1 MKDLEPQQASSS
13 QDAAKV
19 YNAGLNLL
27 ARRDHSGKELRQKLG
42 RRFAESLVDRAV
54 TLLDQNG
61 LLSDERFAETLIHSR
76 RAKGYGPRYIAQ
88 DLSQKGISKE
98 LIQELL
104 DERDSDWVKQA
115 RQVAL
120 KKIRTTSRLADAF
133 NEVEEDVL
141 SPDEVRERQL
151 QRLAARQKLS
161 AFLFRRGFPS
171 EIVQAAMVGELSS
184 N

>member
-13 QDAAKV
+13 QDTAKV
-19 YNAGLNLL
+19 CNAGLSLL
-27 ARRDHSGKELRQKLG
+27 ARREHSGKELRQKLG
-42 RRFAESLVDRAV
+42 RRFAESLVDEVV
-54 TLLDQNG
+54 TSLDQNG

-133 NEVEEDVL
+133 NEVEEDAL
-141 SPDEVRERQL
+141 SADEVREHQQ

-161 AFLFRRGFPS
+161 AFLFRRGFSS
-171 EIVQAAMVGELSS
+171 EIVQAAMVGELPS

>member
-1 MKDLEPQQASSS
+1 MKDLEPHPASSS

-27 ARRDHSGKELRQKLG
+27 ARREHSGKELRQKLG
-42 RRFAESLVDRAV
+42 RRFAEVLVDQA
-54 TLLDQNG
+54 LMSLDQNG

-76 RAKGYGPRYIAQ
+76 RAKGYGPRYIVQ
-88 DLSQKGISKE
+88 ELSQKGILKE
-98 LIQELL
+98 LIQELI
-104 DERDSDWVKQA
+104 DERDSDWVRQA

-133 NEVEEDVL
+133 NELEEDGL
-141 SPDEVRERQL
+141 SADEVLERQQ

-161 AFLFRRGFPS
+161 AFLFRRGFSS
-171 EIVQAAMVGELSS
+171 ETVQAVMMGELSPS
-184 N
+184 

>member
-1 MKDLEPQQASSS
+1 MKDLDAEWSSDR
-13 QDAAKV
+13 QDSAKV

-27 ARRDHSGKELRQKLG
+27 ARREHSGKELRRKLG
-42 RRFAESLVDRAV
+42 RHFAEPLVDQAV
-54 TLLDQNG
+54 AMLNQNG
-61 LLSDERFAETLIHSR
+61 LLSDERFAEALIHVR
-76 RAKGYGPRYIAQ
+76 RVKGYGPRYIAQ

-104 DERDSDWVKQA
+104 DERDGDWVNQA

-141 SPDEVRERQL
+141 SVDEVREHQQ